1 MIAIRKIGATL
12 VLLTC
17 LVYVLN
23 PTAGVFEVLPDNIP
37 FIGNIDEGLA
47 FGLIFAS
54 IRYLRTGKFAL
65 VR

>member
-1 MIAIRKIGATL
+1 MIATKKIGAIL
-12 VLLTC
+12 VLLIC

-23 PTAGVFEVLPDNIP
+23 PTAGVFELLPDNIP
-37 FIGNIDEGLA
+37 FFGNIDEGLA
-47 FGLIFAS
+47 FALIFAS